1 MRLRPGILVVAGFA
15 IVAAGC
21 GGGSKPPS
29 VASLGPTT
37 STTTTT
43 SGGNQTAGN
52 GKQLGNLVK
61 FAHCMQAHGAP
72 VQISQNGQGVS
83 IGGGSGTGVPS
94 PQVKAAQ
101 QACQKYLPDGG
112 PKDLTPAQQAANM
125 KTLLTMA
132 KCIRAHGVANFP
144 DPNSQGVFQVTP
156 SSGINPSSSQ
166 FQAAMQACRPGKGA
180 RVAIGIS
187 AGGPGGAVKSG
198 SFSRVQSGP

>member
-1 MRLRPGILVVAGFA
+1 MLVGMRFWPGILFVAGLA
-15 IVAAGC
+15 VAAAGC

-37 STTTTT
+37 PTTTTT
-43 SGGNQTAGN
+43 SGGNQTSGN

-83 IGGGSGTGVPS
+83 IGGGGGTGVPS

-112 PKDLTPAQQAANM
+112 PKTLSPAQQAANL
-125 KTLLTMA
+125 KILLSMA
-132 KCIRAHGVANFP
+132 KCIRAHGIANFP
-144 DPNSQGVFQVTP
+144 DPDSQGVFTLPTGITP
-156 SSGINPSSSQ
+156 NSSQ
-166 FQAAMQACRPGKGA
+166 FQTAMQACRPAHGA
-180 RVAIGIS
+180 RVSIGFR
-187 AGGPGGAVKSG
+187 AGGSGGNTAVKA
-198 SFSRVQSGP
+198 SGP